1 MSESHL
7 HNCPINLLIID
18 LHHFCWRSSTR
29 PYFTCILTSLVLV
42 CDSPSGL
49 PISLLF
55 ICLHL
60 SLFISTLPCSS
71 LCCLLSVSSCF
82 TVFLLLWPSSP
93 LTEEHLINLQLEVS
107 NPEKRTLK
115 AKKYKQ
121 PIALDKNQEEEE
133 KKMLRL
139 HECSLKSNLRISSI
153 KLLTKKTPL
162 LRIL

>member
-7 HNCPINLLIID
+7 HNCPINLLITD
-18 LHHFCWRSSTR
+18 LHHFCWRSSAR
-29 PYFTCILTSLVLV
+29 PYFTCIRTSLVLV
-42 CDSPSGL
+42 CDSPSSR
-49 PISLLF
+49 PVSSLC
-55 ICLHL
+55 IRLHL

-71 LCCLLSVSSCF
+71 HSCLLSVSSCF

-115 AKKYKQ
+115 AKKHRQ
-121 PIALDKNQEEEE
+121 LTALDKNQEEEE
-133 KKMLRL
+133 KRLRL

-153 KLLTKKTPL
+153 KLLTEKTPL
-162 LRIL
+162 PRIL